1 MTPCKRV
8 LEFWIL
14 LMAFCASALVSCSN
28 NDEEKISGGVSVDEG
43 IATIENKTVA
53 GVSQKGPF
61 VSNTSVKL
69 FGLNKDFIQDGTSYN
84 GKVVSEAGDFSL
96 QRVSLSAPYA
106 TLSINGYYRNEV
118 TGKISN
124 SPMELR
130 AITDLSKRSSVNLNL
145 LTHLEYDRVFALL
158 DSEYTF
164 AGAKKQS
171 EREIFGAFFVG
182 EQSTN
187 FENLDIF
194 KQSNQDA
201 ALLGISVLLQSSLS
215 EGELTELMA
224 HVSSDIE
231 SDGKWD
237 DDTLKTLVAD
247 NAFALDLAK
256 VRENIKSWKFG
267 DVPGFETY
275 VEEFWRNVFGL
286 PACGSASEGD
296 TARVKNE
303 LSKHDGEL
311 FVCQDEKWKP
321 YSGNGYVMSLEQ
333 YANLL
338 LGQKGTGFDAWSYAE
353 HGATIKSSLGD
364 GYWNITSGGA
374 TTALSEET
382 LKACGGVCADLNE
395 LGKESVVV
403 AAVLAE
409 TGGNASDWLGVCIEY
424 TSDVDVVMMVRAD
437 SVSRNSPLETGASSY
452 TIPASSEKRVEN
464 IPWGLFSPTASLKD
478 VVGLE
483 MLLRKGGQSAVTFN
497 ITKLGAYGTCG

>member
-201 ALLGISVLLQSSLS
+201 VLLGISVLLQSSLS

-256 VRENIKSWKFG
+256 VRENIESWKFG

-395 LGKESVVV
+395 PGKESVVV

-437 SVSRNSPLETGASSY
+437 SVSRNSPLETGSY